1 MVAPAQARLRFAAV
15 LSARSVCFFAAVVA
29 AALRHI
35 DFAPDDW
42 LDVALAGFVEKIGRG
57 KEVPVVRNGHGG
69 HFLPRSFI
77 EQLGRFACPVEQ
89 TEICMNVKMNKLRL
103 THGSRF

>member
-1 MVAPAQARLRFAAV
+1 MVAPAHPRLCFAAV
-15 LSARSVCFFAAVVA
+15 LSACSVCFFAAFVA
-29 AALRHI
+29 AALGHI
-35 DFAPDDW
+35 DFATDDW
-42 LDVALAGFVEKIGRG
+42 LDVTLAGFVEKIGGG
-57 KEVPVVRNGHGG
+57 KEVPMVRNGHGG

-89 TEICMNVKMNKLRL
+89 TEIRMNVKMNKLRV